1 MRGALLVVFAVPSSL
16 VESGQGPF
24 DNAHQKT

>member
-1 MRGALLVVFAVPSSL
+1 VIGELASHL

-24 DNAHQKT
+24 DKPPAKDVTFAG